1 MKVKSQI
8 MDELAI
14 RRALA
19 RIAHEIIEKNQ
30 GVENLCLLGVKRRG
44 SLLSQTSS
52 LKLRPSTAQKHPRY
66 WQNM

>member
-19 RIAHEIIEKNQ
+19 RIAHEIIEKIR
-30 GVENLCLLGVKRRG
+30 VLK
-44 SLLSQTSS
+44 TSVC
-52 LKLRPSTAQKHPRY
+52 
-66 WQNM
+66 WV